1 MQSNRRVFLCPPSSN
16 PGGVSNFID
25 ALLSEEDNV
34 LRLDNPNSFMTLWM
48 MIKCIK
54 VRDEVYLNPSLQ
66 KKALIRDYLVSLYLR
81 FRGVSYKV
89 FWHGWDKSI
98 LEGFMWRNLLRKV
111 SSGAMDSYVLNSAAR
126 FDFAMATGKRA
137 KMYRTKS
144 SFYMSENRAHK
155 DNLLFSSRLV
165 PKKRLDLA
173 LNLLSKLRFEAN
185 LTICGDG
192 PCASKINELCN
203 QYQIA
208 PTAVESLGHVS
219 GQNYYEALSS
229 SKLFLFP
236 TAHPEG
242 MPNVVLEALGCQHLV
257 FTSDQPFSL
266 QLISNHTDTLF
277 CFPLESW
284 VNKSLLI
291 INGLKGVKFKYTEY
305 QYGIEEV
312 RKAIFE

>member
-1 MQSNRRVFLCPPSSN
+1 MQSNRRVFLSPPSSN

-25 ALLSEEDNV
+25 ALLSEEDNI
-34 LRLDNPNSFMTLWM
+34 LRLDNPNSFMTVWM
-48 MIKCIK
+48 MIRCIK
-54 VRDEVYLNPSLQ
+54 VNDEVYLNPSLQ
-66 KKALIRDYLVSLYLR
+66 KKALIRDYLVSVFLKY
-81 FRGVSYKV
+81 RGVSYNV

-98 LEGFMWRNLLRKV
+98 LGGLMGCYLIRKV
-111 SSGAMDSYVLNSAAR
+111 SLWAMDSYVLNSAAR

-144 SFYMSENRAHK
+144 SFSKSENGVSK
-155 DNLLFSSRLV
+155 GNLLFSSRLV
-165 PKKRLDLA
+165 PKKRVDLA
-173 LNLLSKLRFEAN
+173 LNLLSKLSFEAN

-192 PCASKINELCN
+192 PCASKIKDWCN
-203 QYQIA
+203 HYHIS
-208 PTAVESLGHVS
+208 PRAVQLLGHLS
-219 GQNYYEALSS
+219 GQSYYEALSS

-242 MPNVVLEALGCQHLV
+242 MPNVVLEALSCQQLV

-291 INGLKGVKFKYTEY
+291 LNGLMEVKVKYTDH